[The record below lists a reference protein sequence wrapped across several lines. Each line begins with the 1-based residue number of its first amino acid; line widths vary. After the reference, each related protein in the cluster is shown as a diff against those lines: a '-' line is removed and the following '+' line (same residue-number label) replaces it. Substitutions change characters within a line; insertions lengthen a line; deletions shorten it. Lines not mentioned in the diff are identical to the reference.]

1 MDFAV
6 WPSYQRSWD
15 ESIDL
20 ARWAAAN
27 GLQGFWFADHFMP
40 DTSTTTPDDG
50 PALECWSVLA
60 AVGALVPGLRLTSMV
75 SPVSIHHPVVL
86 AKRAATVAEITGG
99 RAVLGLGAGWQ
110 LNEHAVYGFDLLEPG
125 ERVSRFAEAIEV
137 IHRLLHEPSAT
148 FTGRWYQ
155 LTDAP
160 FAPKPTLPIMVG
172 TGSPRM
178 ARITARWA
186 DEWNTWGNP
195 DELRRRTELWLAGCA
210 AVDRDPA
217 TMRRSA
223 QALVFLTDDDARRD
237 SIRAAAP
244 ADRTLA
250 GGPAELIDLIGTY
263 VEAGIDEFA
272 IPDFTLGATPEER
285 RHTYARLRAEV
296 LSAFLP
302 R

>member
-110 LNEHAVYGFDLLEPG
+110 LNEHAAYGFDLLEPG

-155 LTDAP
+155 LADAP

-178 ARITARWA
+178 VRITARWA

-285 RHTYARLRAEV
+285 RHTLDRLRAEV
-296 LSAFLP
+296 LSAFL
-302 R
+302 